1 MGGMKVGYA
10 RVSTYDQNLTLQL
23 DALEQAG
30 CSRIFQDH
38 AGGTLTTRPGLLE
51 AFAYL
56 RPDDILVVWRLDRLG
71 RSLKH
76 LIEMIATLD
85 GRGIGF
91 QSLQESLDTTTSG
104 GRLVFHIF
112 AALAEFERNLI
123 RERTQAGLLAAR
135 MRGRHGGR
143 PNALD
148 SKRVNLLYQLY
159 DAKTHSIQDLCDL
172 LGISKSTLYA
182 YLAKREKPDAF

>member
-1 MGGMKVGYA
+1 M
-10 RVSTYDQNLTLQL
+10 
-23 DALEQAG
+23 
-30 CSRIFQDH
+30 
-38 AGGTLTTRPGLLE
+38 LE
-51 AFAYL
+51 AFTYL

-71 RSLKH
+71 RSVKH
-76 LIEMIATLD
+76 LIDLIATLE

-104 GRLVFHIF
+104 ERLVVHIF

-123 RERTQAGLLAAR
+123 RERTQASLQAAR
-135 MRGRHGGR
+135 VRGRQGGR

-148 SKRVNLLYQLY
+148 PKRVRLLYQFY

-182 YLAKREKPDAF
+182 YLAKRAKPDGS